1 MSRSQLIRRVL
12 FIILLLNILVTVV
25 KLIVGFATGALSV
38 LADGFHSIIDSS
50 SNIIGLAGLWIA
62 SRPPDDNHPYGHRKY
77 ESIATFAIG
86 GMLLLVS
93 WEIVQGIVERLT
105 TRTTPN
111 ISPLDIAIM
120 AATFF
125 VNLAVVTYETR
136 QGKALKSDILL
147 ADAAHTRTDLF
158 VTVSVVVSLIA
169 ARFGMAWVDIVVAA
183 GVVVL
188 IVRVAFSIVRQTSA
202 VLTDALVIDP
212 QLIEKTAAVVPGVQ
226 HVHRA
231 RSRGSSDAAYVDV
244 HVRVDPA
251 MSTVQAHA
259 IASEV
264 ERRLKGDLP
273 NIVDAIV
280 HIEPYKPPVLSEW
293 QAITTRARA
302 EADALGIGIHDL
314 HVHEETSGGYTL
326 EMHVEVPEHL
336 SLGEAHGI
344 ANNLETRI
352 REAIPRVIGV
362 TTHLEPLRATVPGEE
377 GRYEIQFDAL
387 ADQIAAVANAIS
399 GPGTA
404 HDIQLHHV
412 DGHLTTSIHLTLPA
426 SQPLTEAHALAEE
439 VERRVTTELL
449 QIKRVVVHVE
459 PPEG

>member
-12 FIILLLNILVTVV
+12 LIILALNVLITVV
-25 KLIVGFATGALSV
+25 KLAVGFATGALSV
-38 LADGFHSIIDSS
+38 IADGFHSIIDSS
-50 SNIIGLAGLWIA
+50 SNVIGLAGLWIA

-77 ESIATFAIG
+77 ENIATFAIG

-93 WEIVQGIVERLT
+93 WEIIQSIVERLT
-105 TRTTPN
+105 EHTTPV
-111 ISPLDIAIM
+111 ISPLDIVIM
-120 AATFF
+120 AGTFF
-125 VNLAVVTYETR
+125 VNLAIVSYETR
-136 QGKALKSDILL
+136 QGKALRSDILL

-158 VTVSVVVSLIA
+158 VTVSVVISLIA
-169 ARFGMAWVDIVVAA
+169 TRFGLGWVDLLVAA
-183 GVVVL
+183 AVVVL
-188 IVRVAFSIVRQTSA
+188 IVGVAFGIVRQTSA

-212 QLIEKTAAVVPGVQ
+212 QVIEKAAAAVPGVQ

-264 ERRLKGDLP
+264 ERRLKDDLP
-273 NIVDAIV
+273 NIVDAVV
-280 HIEPYKPPVLSEW
+280 HIEPHKPPVLSEW

-302 EADALGIGIHDL
+302 EADALGISIHDL
-314 HVHEETSGGYTL
+314 HVHEETSGGYTV
-326 EMHVEVPEHL
+326 EMHVEIPAHL
-336 SLGEAHGI
+336 SLGEAHHI
-344 ANNLETRI
+344 ASNLESRI
-352 REAIPRVIGV
+352 RDAIPRVIGV
-362 TTHLEPLRATVPGEE
+362 TTHLEPLQVTVPDEE

-387 ADQIAAVANAIS
+387 AGRVAAIADSVS
-399 GPGTA
+399 GSGTA
-404 HDIQLHHV
+404 HDVQLHHV
-412 DGHLTTSIHLTLPA
+412 DGHLTTSVHLTLPA
-426 SQPLTEAHALAEE
+426 FQPLTEAHALAEE
-439 VERRVTTELL
+439 VERRVTTELT

>member
-1 MSRSQLIRRVL
+1 MTRSQLIRRVL
-12 FIILLLNILVTVV
+12 FIILLLNVLVTVI
-25 KLIVGFATGALSV
+25 KLIIGFATGALSV

-93 WEIVQGIVERLT
+93 WEIVRGIIDRLT
-105 TRTTPN
+105 THTTPN
-111 ISPLDIAIM
+111 ISILDIVIM
-120 AATFF
+120 AGTF
-125 VNLAVVTYETR
+125 VINLAVVNYETQ
-136 QGKALKSDILL
+136 QGKVLKSDILL

-158 VTVSVVVSLIA
+158 VTISVVISLIA
-169 ARFGMAWVDIVVAA
+169 TRFGLGWVDVAVAA
-183 GVVVL
+183 IVVVL
-188 IVRVAFSIVRQTSA
+188 IVYAAFNIVRQTSA

-212 QLIEKTAAVVPGVQ
+212 QLIEKTAAVVPGVR

-264 ERRLKGDLP
+264 ERRLKVDLP
-273 NIVDAIV
+273 TIVDAVV
-280 HIEPYKPPVLSEW
+280 HIEPHKPPILSEW
-293 QAITTRARA
+293 QAITVRARA
-302 EADALGIGIHDL
+302 EADALGVGIHDL
-314 HVHEETSGGYTL
+314 HVHEETSGDYTV

-352 REAIPRVIGV
+352 RETIPRVTGV
-362 TTHLEPLRATVPGEE
+362 TTHLEPLRASVPGEE

-387 ADQIAAVANAIS
+387 ADQIAAVANSVA

-439 VERRVTTELL
+439 VERRITNEVA

-459 PPEG
+459 PPE

>member
-1 MSRSQLIRRVL
+1 MTRSQLIRRVL
-12 FIILLLNILVTVV
+12 FIILLLNVLVTVI
-25 KLIVGFATGALSV
+25 KLIIGFATGALSV

-93 WEIVQGIVERLT
+93 WEIVRGIIDRLT
-105 TRTTPN
+105 THTTPN
-111 ISPLDIAIM
+111 ISILDIVIM
-120 AATFF
+120 AGTF
-125 VNLAVVTYETR
+125 VINLAVVNYETQ
-136 QGKALKSDILL
+136 QGKVLKSDILL

-158 VTVSVVVSLIA
+158 VTISVVISLIA
-169 ARFGMAWVDIVVAA
+169 TRFGLGWVDVAVAA
-183 GVVVL
+183 IVVVL
-188 IVRVAFSIVRQTSA
+188 IVYAAFNIVRQTSA
-202 VLTDALVIDP
+202 VLTAALVIDP
-212 QLIEKTAAVVPGVQ
+212 QLIEKTAAVVPGVR

-264 ERRLKGDLP
+264 ERRLKVDLP
-273 NIVDAIV
+273 TIVDAVV
-280 HIEPYKPPVLSEW
+280 HIEPHKPPILSEW
-293 QAITTRARA
+293 QAITVRARA
-302 EADALGIGIHDL
+302 EADALGVGIHDL
-314 HVHEETSGGYTL
+314 HVHEETSGDYTV

-352 REAIPRVIGV
+352 RETIPRVTGV
-362 TTHLEPLRATVPGEE
+362 TTHLEPLRASVPGEE

-387 ADQIAAVANAIS
+387 ADQIAAVANSVA

-439 VERRVTTELL
+439 VERRITNEVA

-459 PPEG
+459 PPE